1 MYFFSA
7 IETELR
13 EVQQRANEL
22 QKKAKELT
30 EQVEIIFKGK
40 ASDTKPSSFV
50 SKEDL
55 LNTIKVNVAAMEA
68 SLSKITL
75 NKTDDT
81 SSPSQVS
88 ANTHS
93 LDILSSASK
102 EVSSSK
108 VGINS
113 APNISSPSE
122 DSETEKKY
130 LELVDLLTVRMFEG
144 SSSVEKPP
152 EQKHFIEK
160 DHRSSSK
167 KSNSLPRTL
176 DVSASLS
183 RGLHKSSSNQN
194 FSPEPQSGTG
204 LSAYERLFGRPK
216 PGNLLSNPSSNPSAP
231 RNQVKNKSIK
241 EVFGLG

>member
-1 MYFFSA
+1 MYVYCISSIFSA

-40 ASDTKPSSFV
+40 TSDTKPSSFV

-75 NKTDDT
+75 NKRDNT
-81 SSPSQVS
+81 STPSQVS

-93 LDILSSASK
+93 LDILSSK

-108 VGINS
+108 VGLNLT
-113 APNISSPSE
+113 PNISSPSE

-144 SSSVEKPP
+144 SSNVKKPP
-152 EQKHFIEK
+152 EQKHYIAK
-160 DHRSSSK
+160 DHSSSK

-176 DVSASLS
+176 DVSASMS

-216 PGNLLSNPSSNPSAP
+216 PGKLLSSQSPNSSVP
-231 RNQVKNKSIK
+231 RDH
-241 EVFGLG
+241 

>member
-1 MYFFSA
+1 MYVYCISSIFSA

-40 ASDTKPSSFV
+40 TSDTKPSSFV

-81 SSPSQVS
+81 PTPSQVS

-93 LDILSSASK
+93 LDILSSK

-108 VGINS
+108 VGRNS

-144 SSSVEKPP
+144 SSNVDKSP
-152 EQKHFIEK
+152 EQKHLTAK

-176 DVSASLS
+176 DVSASMS

-216 PGNLLSNPSSNPSAP
+216 PGKLLSSQSPNSSVP
-231 RNQVKNKSIK
+231 RDH
-241 EVFGLG
+241 